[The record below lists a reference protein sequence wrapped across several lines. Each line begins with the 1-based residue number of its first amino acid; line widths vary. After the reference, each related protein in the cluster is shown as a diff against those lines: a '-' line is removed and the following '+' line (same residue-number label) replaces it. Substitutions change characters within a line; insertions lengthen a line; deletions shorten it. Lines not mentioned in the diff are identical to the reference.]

1 MAEEIRANSYCGGG
15 RWGYIFK
22 ELRDL
27 GGNDSWFGNVNLWKS
42 TQASIQEC
50 CQNRGRHNWADAHQ
64 EGSLKT
70 WKFGG
75 IWGGLSEIMFFA
87 SFHYLQMVRVKSL
100 ENELAVGR

>member
-27 GGNDSWFGNVNLWKS
+27 GGNVSWFGNVNLWKS
-42 TQASIQEC
+42 TQASIQER

-75 IWGGLSEIMFFA
+75 IWGGVVRNYVLCLLSLPPDGE
-87 SFHYLQMVRVKSL
+87 SEESGK
-100 ENELAVGR
+100 